1 MFWLAL
7 NLLHMALLHRLV
19 LNLMASAC
27 ADPRSACLM
36 FWLVLNL
43 LHLALC

>member
-1 MFWLAL
+1 MPYVLACAKPAASG
-7 NLLHMALLHRLV
+7 LL

-27 ADPRSACLM
+27 ADPRSARLM

-43 LHLALC
+43 LHLVLC